1 MATVKLIFKIEK
13 VDSAGEVPLY
23 LRITKDRKSRYVSLG
38 VKINP
43 DKHWNE
49 KDRKVKKSHP
59 NSQRLNN
66 FIAQKIAE
74 AEGLALSLETSA
86 KPASSKSIKDT
97 LKGAASTSFLKYADT
112 YIDTIEKKGKIST
125 ATKARAIIAKLRAYL
140 GTKELHFE
148 EITVSFLKAYEH
160 HLSHKLGNSTN
171 TIHAN
176 LKVIRRLFNE
186 AVSEDLIPFEKNPFL
201 KYKLKLTKTVKNFL
215 TEEELKALEDFEITA
230 GTMKWHHRNMYV
242 FAAYAGGVRIS
253 DVLLLKYKHFDGE
266 RILLDTYKT
275 GSTISVKLPQKALD
289 IINLYVKDKPNAD
302 EFIFPI
308 LKANKEYK
316 DPKVLFR
323 AISSATAYANKNL
336 KSIAEKLEFSHNLN
350 FHSSRHTWATRA
362 LRKGMRIE
370 YVSKLMG
377 HSSIKTTQ
385 IYAKIV
391 SEELDKAMEVFD

>member
-1 MATVKLIFKIEK
+1 MASVKLIFKTEK
-13 VDSAGEVPLY
+13 ANAVGEVPLY

-38 VKINP
+38 IKINP
-43 DKHWNE
+43 EKHWNE
-49 KDRKVKKSHP
+49 KDKKVKKSHP

-74 AEGLALSLETSA
+74 AEGLALTLESST
-86 KPASSKSIKDT
+86 KPTSSKRIKDT
-97 LKGAASTSFLKYADT
+97 LKGTTSTSFLKYADE
-112 YIDTIEKKGKIST
+112 YIKAIEKKGKIST
-125 ATKARAIIAKLRAYL
+125 ATKASAIISKLKTWL
-140 GTKELHFE
+140 GTKDLQFD

-160 HLSHKLGNSTN
+160 YLSHSLGNSTN

-186 AVSEDLIPFEKNPFL
+186 AVSEDIVPFEKNPFL
-201 KYKLKLTKTVKNFL
+201 KYKLKLERTVKNFL
-215 TEEELKALEDFEITA
+215 TEEELKALEDLEINV
-230 GTMKWHHRNMYV
+230 GTMKSHHRNMYV

-275 GSTISVKLPQKALD
+275 GSTVSIKLPQKALG
-289 IINLYVKDKPNAD
+289 IINQYVKDKPNAE

-308 LKANKEYK
+308 LKIDKDYS
-316 DPKVLFR
+316 DPKVIFR
-323 AISSATAYANKNL
+323 AISSATAYTNKNL
-336 KSIAEKLEFSHNLN
+336 KSIAKKLEFNHNLN